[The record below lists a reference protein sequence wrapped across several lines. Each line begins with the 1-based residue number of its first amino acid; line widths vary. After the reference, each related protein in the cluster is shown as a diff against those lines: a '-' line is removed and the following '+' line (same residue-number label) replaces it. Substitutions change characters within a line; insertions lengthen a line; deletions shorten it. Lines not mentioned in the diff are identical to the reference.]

1 MLKGE
6 TSMPA
11 IVVGKK
17 YVKIAGRKAG
27 KEVEV
32 VKIIDKNFVEI
43 KDAKGKVKKCNI
55 THLEP
60 LP

>member
-1 MLKGE
+1 MA
-6 TSMPA
+6 A
-11 IVVGKK
+11 IEAGKK

-32 VKIIDKNFVEI
+32 VRIIDRNYAEI
-43 KDAKGKVKKCNI
+43 KDAKGKSKKCNI
-55 THLEP
+55 AHLEP